1 MALTQERLAVR
12 VAEAL
17 PWVALEYWQGAS
29 TWLVEQARKL
39 NLQNRLGFVVCLARQ
54 ISERNPQN
62 EQRTHAL
69 RDLEATLDESRLAKE
84 DIFYRPPRTEG
95 EKRVVATESSGRSS
109 ALEFADGFAAGTLTV
124 WQLTSRNHFR
134 HHGENS

>member
-1 MALTQERLAVR
+1 MALTQERLEAR

-17 PWVALEYWQGAS
+17 PWGALEYWQGGAS

-39 NLQNRLGFVVCLARQ
+39 NLQNRLGFVVSLARQ

-69 RDLEATLDESRLAKE
+69 RDLEATLD
-84 DIFYRPPRTEG
+84 
-95 EKRVVATESSGRSS
+95 
-109 ALEFADGFAAGTLTV
+109 
-124 WQLTSRNHFR
+124 
-134 HHGENS
+134 